1 MTPKE
6 KTEELLWKFNPDGVY
21 WDIDHVW
28 IGSSKSPEIIKKGIA
43 MSCKRPLLIAIDE
56 ILDALKIDLDKDLST
71 IDVAE
76 FVSNKIIYWQE
87 VKQEIE
93 KL

>member
-6 KTEELLWKFNPDGVY
+6 KAKELVDKF
-21 WDIDHVW
+21 
-28 IGSSKSPEIIKKGIA
+28 
-43 MSCKRPLLIAIDE
+43 DE
-56 ILDALKIDLDKDLST
+56 ILTYLESKTKAKQCSLIAVEELVKQEVRLNNGRFYPSK
-71 IDVAE
+71 
-76 FVSNKIIYWQE
+76 YWQE

>member
-6 KTEELLWKFNPDGVY
+6 KAKELLWKYLPILESWERVNS
-21 WDIDHVW
+21 H
-28 IGSSKSPEIIKKGIA
+28 KAKECA
-43 MSCKRPLLIAIDE
+43 LIAVDE
-56 ILDALKIDLDKDLST
+56 ILDALDQSLIDADREWWK
-71 IDVAE
+71 
-76 FVSNKIIYWQE
+76 Q

>member
-6 KTEELLWKFNPDGVY
+6 KADELIDKMYYIGRYDDKEDYNP
-21 WDIDHVW
+21 
-28 IGSSKSPEIIKKGIA
+28 A
-43 MSCKRPLLIAIDE
+43 MAWERAKQCALIAVDE
-56 ILDALKIDLDKDLST
+56 ILKAAFYASD
-71 IDVAE
+71 E
-76 FVSNKIIYWQE
+76 IYTYYLE

>member
-1 MTPKE
+1 MTPKQ
-6 KTEELLWKFNPDGVY
+6 KAEELVDKFHIKV
-21 WDIDHVW
+21 HVSFVENS
-28 IGSSKSPEIIKKGIA
+28 IPSVVNALMLYDSAKQLA
-43 MSCKRPLLIAIDE
+43 LIAVDE